1 MDGGNGPPIK
11 EVNKAL
17 TKEDKIMAT
26 FTLNGTVYES
36 NEKGNYFYKST
47 GKMDKK
53 GNPIMMRI
61 PRHIF
66 EQAFEE
72 MITES
77 ADQAKADAEYE
88 ERLQKQEKK
97 DRETE
102 QNFNGGKHEDTLPD
116 GFTMKS
122 TWDGDTYSYA
132 LYRGEELIGR
142 FWDGKEA
149 IAKAHEMLKAEK
161 PKTKKAAKPR
171 RSKDVAFEMDTIEGH
186 ITLTAKQVQFLKLL
200 PKTCFWEEGVESTLW
215 CDCIAEDIRWNPMSA
230 GAMISTL
237 REKKLVV
244 VGRDESRKGKP
255 KFMTLTTVGQVIA
268 EKLGLH

>member
-1 MDGGNGPPIK
+1 
-11 EVNKAL
+11 
-17 TKEDKIMAT
+17 MAT
-26 FTLNGTVYES
+26 FTLNGTTFES

-61 PRHIF
+61 PRHVF

-88 ERLQKQEKK
+88 ERLQKQAES
-97 DRETE
+97 DRAAE
-102 QNFNGGKHEDTLPD
+102 
-116 GFTMKS
+116 
-122 TWDGDTYSYA
+122 
-132 LYRGEELIGR
+132 
-142 FWDGKEA
+142 EA
-149 IAKAHEMLKAEK
+149 IN
-161 PKTKKAAKPR
+161 KKASRKDLHKAISKEMKKTR
-171 RSKDVAFEMDTIEGH
+171 RSKDVAFEMDTIEGR
-186 ITLTAKQVQFLKLL
+186 ITLTAMQVQFLKLL

-215 CDCIAEDIRWNPMSA
+215 CDCIAEDIGWNPMSV

-237 REKKLVV
+237 REKKLMMVAK
-244 VGRDESRKGKP
+244 DTSRKGNP
-255 KFMTLTTVGQVIA
+255 KCMTFTAVGRVIA

>member
-1 MDGGNGPPIK
+1 
-11 EVNKAL
+11 
-17 TKEDKIMAT
+17 MAT

-230 GAMISTL
+230 G
-237 REKKLVV
+237 
-244 VGRDESRKGKP
+244 RDESRKGKP
-255 KFMTLTTVGQVIA
+255 TFMTLTPVGQVIA

>member
-1 MDGGNGPPIK
+1 
-11 EVNKAL
+11 
-17 TKEDKIMAT
+17 MAT
-26 FTLNGTVYES
+26 FTLNGTTFES

-61 PRHIF
+61 PEHVF

-102 QNFNGGKHEDTLPD
+102 ERFNGKHAVFSKNPVT
-116 GFTMKS
+116 
-122 TWDGDTYSYA
+122 
-132 LYRGEELIGR
+132 GEEFYHG
-142 FWDGKEA
+142 FQPEKKEEPT
-149 IAKAHEMLKAEK
+149 KEK
-161 PKTKKAAKPR
+161 RAKKAR
-171 RSKDVAFEMDTIEGH
+171 RSKNVAFEYCPNGTDT
-186 ITLTAKQVQFLKLL
+186 ITLTAKQVDFMKEMT
-200 PKTCFWEEGVESTLW
+200 KTNFWENGLESTLW
-215 CDCIAEDIRWNPMSA
+215 CDVLADEIGGQFAGKPMTV

-237 REKKLVV
+237 REKSLIN
-244 VGRDESRKGKP
+244 VGKDDSRKGHP
-255 KFMTLTTVGQVIA
+255 KFMVLTDMGKQVA
-268 EKLGLH
+268 TELGLN

>member
-1 MDGGNGPPIK
+1 M
-11 EVNKAL
+11 
-17 TKEDKIMAT
+17 TT
-26 FTLNGTVYES
+26 FTLNGTTFES

-47 GKMDKK
+47 GRTDKK
-53 GNPIMMRI
+53 GNPVMMRI
-61 PRHIF
+61 PRHVF
-66 EQAFEE
+66 EQAFDQYVKEA
-72 MITES
+72 
-77 ADQAKADAEYE
+77 ADVAEAQEPMDWECEADAEYE

-142 FWDGKEA
+142 FWNGKEA

-171 RSKDVAFEMDTIEGH
+171 RSKDVAFEMDTIEGR

-215 CDCIAEDIRWNPMSA
+215 CDCIAEDIGWNPMSV

-237 REKKLVV
+237 REKKLMTVAK
-244 VGRDESRKGKP
+244 DTSRKGNP
-255 KFMTLTTVGQVIA
+255 KCMTFTAVGRVIA